1 MIKIITLL
9 FGVSLFFSF
18 TDWQDSD
25 LTKSI
30 SRGKDI
36 YTDFCVTCHKPNGE
50 GTPKFFPPLAKSD
63 FLINNRTESIK
74 SVKYG
79 QKGKINVNGIPYN
92 GTMPNPGL
100 TDTEVADV
108 MNYILNSWGNQSD
121 KMVTVEEVLWLKP

>member
-50 GTPKFFPPLAKSD
+50 GTAKFFPPLAKSD
-63 FLINNRTESIK
+63 FLTNNRAESIK

-79 QKGKINVNGIPYN
+79 QKGKITVNGIPYN